1 MYGLTGLPRT
11 NPLSASVGHL
21 DPAIVDAPEEV
32 HADAPVV
39 GGQCAGFCFNGL
51 LLGRLRS
58 KFGSLVCRDSSASLP
73 ASQSRNHRGSG

>member
-58 KFGSLVCRDSSASLP
+58 QLGSLV
-73 ASQSRNHRGSG
+73 